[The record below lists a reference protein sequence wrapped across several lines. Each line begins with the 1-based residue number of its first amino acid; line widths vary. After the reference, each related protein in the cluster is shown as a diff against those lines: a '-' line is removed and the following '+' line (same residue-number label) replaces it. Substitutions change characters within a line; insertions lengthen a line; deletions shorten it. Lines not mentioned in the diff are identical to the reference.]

1 MLYADNIPEDCT
13 ILICALLLEVNKF
26 KTDWSKYSAIIEG
39 LNLSTKHIKPSADN
53 PKGGIEKKESPIHLS
68 NLMLVD
74 PSNGKPT
81 KIFRKRNKDGKIE
94 RYSKKTNKRI

>member
-1 MLYADNIPEDCT
+1 
-13 ILICALLLEVNKF
+13 
-26 KTDWSKYSAIIEG
+26 
-39 LNLSTKHIKPSADN
+39 
-53 PKGGIEKKESPIHLS
+53 
-68 NLMLVD
+68 MLVD